1 MPRTAE
7 VESDFRRR
15 GRTMTSEPVR
25 MESLSEPWRLRG
37 GNSQL
42 EVRLAN
48 TTDEID
54 AAQALRY
61 RVFCEEMGAK
71 LGANADRIRRDCD
84 RFDDYCDHLLILDH
98 TRGTGGGVV
107 IGTYRLLR
115 RSVAERHD
123 GFYTATEF
131 DIAPLLA
138 VKGEMLELGRSCVEP
153 AYRTRATIQLLW
165 RGIGEYSLRHR
176 VKIMFGCASLR
187 STDVKSLAPMLSY
200 LHYYHLAPPALRVRA
215 LPERYVAMDILTPRQ
230 IDPTRVTAEL
240 AAQDTFALLP
250 PVIKG
255 YLRVGALIGDGAVID
270 PDFNTTDVC
279 IIVVTDRMPDKYFE
293 AIFGV
298 PRDEMPLA
306 SVYSGDLEA

>member
-1 MPRTAE
+1 
-7 VESDFRRR
+7 
-15 GRTMTSEPVR
+15 MTPQPVW

-37 GNSQL
+37 GSGQL

-48 TTDEID
+48 TPDEID

-61 RVFCEEMGAK
+61 RVFCEEMGAT
-71 LGANADRIRRDCD
+71 LGANADRIRRDRD
-84 RFDDYCDHLLILDH
+84 RFDDCCDHLLVIDH
-98 TRGTGGGVV
+98 ARGTGSAVV
-107 IGTYRLLR
+107 GTYRLLR

-138 VKGEMLELGRSCVEP
+138 VKGELLELGRSCVE
-153 AYRTRATIQLLW
+153 AGYRTKTTIQLLW
-165 RGIGEYSLRHR
+165 RGIGAYSLRHS

-187 STDVKSLAPMLSY
+187 GTEVKALAPLLSY

-215 LPERYVAMDILTPRQ
+215 LPERYVPMGILPPRR
-230 IDPTRVTAEL
+230 IDPTRASVEI
-240 AAQDTFALLP
+240 AAQDIVGLLP
-250 PVIKG
+250 PLIKG

-270 PDFNTTDVC
+270 TDFNTTDVC
-279 IIVVTDRMPDKYFE
+279 VIVVNDRMPDKYFE
-293 AIFGV
+293 AVFGI

-306 SVYSGDLEA
+306 LMYPGDLEA